1 MVNRKNMSIEKDY
14 KKLLSIAREAGRI
27 TKKYFGKNLKITTK
41 ETPADLKTRADCE
54 SDKYIV
60 KNIKKQFPEY
70 SIFSEENG
78 SIDNNSD
85 YLFII
90 DPLDGTNNFVLGI
103 PNFSVSIALT
113 KNNKTIFGVIYN
125 PILDS
130 LYYAEVGKGA
140 FLNDKRIKVNKQ
152 NKISQSTVSYTCGY
166 VNSKN
171 YGKKIIGGLDDL
183 GVKRRIENW
192 SPALDFCLLAS
203 GKIEAVINNRNDIYD
218 YAAGKLIAKEA
229 GAVVT
234 DFKGKK
240 EDDEQN
246 SQFLASNCR
255 KVHDQLLG
263 IL

>member
-1 MVNRKNMSIEKDY
+1 MSINKDY
-14 KKLLSIAREAGRI
+14 KKLLSIAEEAGKI
-27 TKKYFGKNLKITTK
+27 TKKYFGKNLKTTTK
-41 ETPADLKTRADCE
+41 ETLADLKTVADCE

-60 KNIKKQFPEY
+60 ENIKRQFPEY

-78 SIDNNSD
+78 LIDNKSD

-90 DPLDGTNNFVLGI
+90 DPLDGTNNFVLGV

-113 KNNKTIFGVIYN
+113 KNNKNIFGAIYD
-125 PILDS
+125 PILDN

-140 FLNDKRIKVNKQ
+140 FLNNKRIKVNTQ
-152 NKISQSTVSYTCGY
+152 NKISQATVSYTCGY
-166 VNSKN
+166 VNSKS
-171 YGKKIIGGLDDL
+171 YSKRIISRLDAI

-192 SPALDFCLLAS
+192 SPALDFCLLAL
-203 GKIEAVINNRNDIYD
+203 GRIEAVINNRNDICD

-229 GAVVT
+229 GAIVT

-240 EDDEQN
+240 EIDEQD
-246 SQFLASNCR
+246 SQFLASNCQ
-255 KVHDQLLG
+255 KINNQLLR